1 MDRIV
6 AKEKQTDKLRMNA
19 QNATVFFFFS
29 SSIISPPVDRELCGM
44 YFLHQHLNK
53 TSTKLLRF
61 SLHHSQL

>member
-19 QNATVFFFFS
+19 QSATVFFFS
-29 SSIISPPVDRELCGM
+29 SLIISPPVDRELCGM